1 MSKSLVAL
9 LLVLFV
15 SSAWFGICNGAVWF
29 EGSDP
34 QGPQQILLHNME
46 HKIPTVGRLTARPVC
61 YLILSEA
68 EPQIVNLTIIVTTA
82 AWGYQNENFETWLS
96 IDSEEPEK
104 LFGILDVTGSAMGE
118 FYERQ
123 YYVTLSGLGDGVH
136 LMKIRVAGEYYGSPS
151 GNYDCEGNA
160 SFIID
165 TILPKV
171 SILSIENKTYS
182 ADSVPLNFTTSESIS
197 HSTYSL
203 DGEENVTVAGNTT
216 LTELANGEHNLT
228 VYATDEAGNMGAS
241 ETIYFTVDV
250 PEPFPTTL
258 VVASV
263 ITVAVYSIGLLV
275 YFKKRQKARDKA

>member
-1 MSKSLVAL
+1 MSKGAVL

-29 EGSDP
+29 EGGDP
-34 QGPQQILLHNME
+34 QKPHETLLPVE
-46 HKIPTVGRLTARPVC
+46 PKIPPVGRLTARPVC

-118 FYERQ
+118 FYESQ
-123 YYVTLSGLGDGVH
+123 YNVILNGLGDGVH
-136 LMKIRVAGEYYGSPS
+136 LIKIRVAGEYYGSPS

-171 SILSIENKTYS
+171 SILSLENKTYS
-182 ADSVPLNFTTSESIS
+182 ADSVPLNFTTSEPIS

-203 DGEENVTVAGNTT
+203 DGQENVTVAGNTT

-241 ETIYFTVDV
+241 ETIYFTVAV
-250 PEPFPTTL
+250 PEPFPTSL
-258 VVASV
+258 
-263 ITVAVYSIGLLV
+263 VAVTSVATVIVVGVALLV
-275 YFKKRQKARDKA
+275 YFKKRKR